1 MLQYQNFL
9 NNQPMYQ
16 NQYQNP
22 YMDNRMNYLQQYQ
35 QSLQPTQMSGTSQ
48 GMVTRVV
55 DNFDSITANDVP
67 MNGGAIF
74 IKNDGSE
81 LQWRAW
87 HSDGTIKTSVYLPQK
102 SILDERTI
110 KTSTEEEKSK
120 FEPFTQRLDL
130 FQEKIDSLSDKIDEI
145 LKQKTTTRGKKEVV
159 ADE

>member
-1 MLQYQNFL
+1 MLPLMNYQNNQYQ
-9 NNQPMYQ
+9 QPM
-16 NQYQNP
+16 YQNP

-35 QSLQPTQMSGTSQ
+35 QSLQPTQMAGANQ
-48 GMVTRVV
+48 GMVTRIV
-55 DNFDSITANDVP
+55 DNFESITANDVP

-102 SILDERTI
+102 SILDNQTI
-110 KTSTEEEKSK
+110 KSSIEEEKLK
-120 FEPFTQRLDL
+120 FEPFTQRFDL

-145 LKQKTTTRGKKEVV
+145 LKQKTTTRGKKEV
-159 ADE
+159 ASDE